1 MYLLSTYLVSNLN
14 VTNNVDERETS
25 PYRAPHSI
33 IVRPKIS
40 SQSLGFELDELKLEQ
55 NGIYV
60 VKNVDSGSPS
70 ATAGLKEGDKIT
82 KINGKSTK
90 DMSYEEFCDE
100 IEIAQQMHKKHNMIH
115 LMVMRKSIKTKES
128 LASTNDNNNL
138 ISSTSDT
145 TLSTKPTTTLS
156 SSSSLISDNNLV
168 SVVKVTSQKD
178 LSGKKFE

>member
-1 MYLLSTYLVSNLN
+1 VSNLN

-33 IVRPKIS
+33 IVRPKLS

-60 VKNVDSGSPS
+60 VKNVDNGSPS

-90 DMSYEEFCDE
+90 DMSYDEFCDE
-100 IEIAQQMHKKHNMIH
+100 IEVAQQMHKKHNMIH
-115 LMVMRKSIKTKES
+115 LMVMRKSQKTRE
-128 LASTNDNNNL
+128 NNL

-178 LSGKKFE
+178 LIGKKNG